1 MKKNEDAVTFLG
13 KGTAFEG
20 TLASRGGMSIDGH
33 FKGEI
38 RTKGDVLVG
47 KEGMIEADMH
57 VSSVVIRGEVH
68 GNITA
73 DRRVEIRVPGKVFG
87 NILAPAVVIDEGVI
101 FEGQTKMYQA
111 EDPHPEL
118 SNGVDA
124 DSLEGGRSP
133 GLRAVYGVVSDE
145 STGKPLRHAEVK
157 CRGEEKRVSQSNAS
171 GYYEFVNLAEGSWR
185 VKATAKG
192 YKKLE
197 VGIQLSEGGTCRQD
211 FSLRPKKK
219 GFPEH
224 SPMG

>member
-20 TLASRGGMSIDGH
+20 TLTFQGSMRIDGH

-38 RTKGDVLVG
+38 RTKGDVLIG
-47 KEGMIEADMH
+47 KEGTIEADMH
-57 VSSVVIRGEVH
+57 VSHVVIRGEVH

-73 DRRVEIRVPGKVFG
+73 DRRVEIRAPGKVFG

-111 EDPHPEL
+111 ED
-118 SNGVDA
+118 SNPGPLGMDDVDA
-124 DSLEGGRSP
+124 FVGGPPP
-133 GLRAVYGVVSDE
+133 GLRAIYGVVSDE
-145 STGKPLRHAEVK
+145 VTGKPLRNAEVK
-157 CRGEEKRVSQSNAS
+157 CKGEDKKISQSNAS
-171 GYYEFVNLAEGSWR
+171 GYYEFIDLAEGSWK

-197 VGIQLSEGGTCRQD
+197 VVVQLSNGGTYRQD
-211 FSLRPKKK
+211 FSLMPKKK
-219 GFPEH
+219 EFPEG
-224 SPMG
+224 SSMG